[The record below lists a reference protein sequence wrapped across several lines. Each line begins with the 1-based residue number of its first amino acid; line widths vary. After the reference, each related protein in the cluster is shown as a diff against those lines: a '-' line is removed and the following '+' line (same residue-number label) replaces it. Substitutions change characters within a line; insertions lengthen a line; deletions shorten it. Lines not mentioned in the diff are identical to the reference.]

1 MSGCISRLFAYTKT
15 MNRLQLLV
23 ALLALPAASA
33 SAATGLG
40 GSRATLLEVYR
51 IAKHND
57 FTFLRTAAQVREFVE
72 KERLV
77 EVTENEHLAIAK
89 VSFPY
94 TRPIVKTFIERLAE
108 QYHRATG
115 DKLVVTS
122 LTRPTSRQPRNSSRW
137 SVHPTGM
144 ALDLRVPRDSEARKW
159 LEETLLELEAGN
171 LLDVTRER
179 RPPHYHVAV
188 FPEAYEAYV
197 LPKIAR
203 EVVEA
208 AEQAAQ
214 AATRAIEHVAVA
226 ATQPAIEP
234 SFPAVAVAA
243 LIGGAL
249 IALTAAGVSVRHARR

>member
-1 MSGCISRLFAYTKT
+1 
-15 MNRLQLLV
+15 MNRLQLV
-23 ALLALPAASA
+23 FALLALPAVSA

-40 GSRATLLEVYR
+40 GSRATLLEVYQ
-51 IAKHND
+51 IAKRND

-77 EVTENEHLAIAK
+77 EVTENEHLEVHR

-94 TRPIVKTFIERLAE
+94 TRPILKTFIERLAE
-108 QYHRATG
+108 QYHHATG

-122 LTRPTSRQPRNSSRW
+122 LTRPKSMQPRNSSPW
-137 SVHPTGM
+137 SVHPAGM
-144 ALDLRVPRDSEARKW
+144 AIDLRVPQDRDARKW

-203 EVVEA
+203 EVAEA
-208 AEQAAQ
+208 AARAAE
-214 AATRAIEHVAVA
+214 AATRALGTVAVA

-234 SFPAVAVAA
+234 SFPALATAA
-243 LIGGAL
+243 LIGGAV
-249 IALTAAGVSVRHARR
+249 IALTAAGVGVRHARR

>member
-1 MSGCISRLFAYTKT
+1 
-15 MNRLQLLV
+15 MNRLQLLLPM
-23 ALLALPAASA
+23 LLALPAASA
-33 SAATGLG
+33 SAANGLG
-40 GSRATLLEVYR
+40 GSRTTLLEVYR
-51 IAKHND
+51 IAKQND
-57 FTFLRTAAQVREFVE
+57 FTFLRTASQVREFVE
-72 KERLV
+72 KDRLV
-77 EVTENEHLAIAK
+77 EVTENEHLVVSR
-89 VSFPY
+89 VSFPF

-122 LTRPTSRQPRNSSRW
+122 LTRPKSRQPRNSSPW

-144 ALDLRVPRDSEARKW
+144 ALDLRVPQNGEARQW

-203 EVVEA
+203 EV
-208 AEQAAQ
+208 AE
-214 AATRAIEHVAVA
+214 AATRVLEVTTKAAESIAVA
-226 ATQPAIEP
+226 ATQPAIAP
-234 SFPAVAVAA
+234 SFPALAIAA
-243 LIGGAL
+243 LLGGV
-249 IALTAAGVSVRHARR
+249 IISLTAASVSVRHARR

>member
-1 MSGCISRLFAYTKT
+1 
-15 MNRLQLLV
+15 MNRLQLLS
-23 ALLALPAASA
+23 ALLLALPAASA

-72 KERLV
+72 KDRLV
-77 EVTENEHLAIAK
+77 EVRENEHLAVSR
-89 VSFPY
+89 VSFPF

-115 DKLVVTS
+115 DRLVVTS
-122 LTRPTSRQPRNSSRW
+122 LTRPRSRQPRNSSRW

-144 ALDLRVPRDSEARKW
+144 AMDLRVPRSSEARKW

-197 LPKIAR
+197 LPRIAR
-203 EVVEA
+203 EVAEA
-208 AEQAAQ
+208 ATRAAL
-214 AATRAIEHVAVA
+214 AATRAIENVAVA
-226 ATQPAIEP
+226 AAQPAIAP
-234 SFPAVAVAA
+234 GFPALAIAA
-243 LIGGAL
+243 LIGGAV
-249 IALTAAGVSVRHARR
+249 IALTAAGVGVRHARR

>member
-1 MSGCISRLFAYTKT
+1 
-15 MNRLQLLV
+15 MNRLQLLS
-23 ALLALPAASA
+23 ALLLALPAASA
-33 SAATGLG
+33 SAANGLG

-51 IAKHND
+51 IAKQND

-72 KERLV
+72 KDRLV
-77 EVTENEHLAIAK
+77 EVTENEHLEVSR
-89 VSFPY
+89 VSFPF

-122 LTRPTSRQPRNSSRW
+122 LTRPTSRQPRNSSPW

-144 ALDLRVPRDSEARKW
+144 AMDLRVPQNGEARKW

-188 FPEAYEAYV
+188 FPEAYETYV

-203 EVVEA
+203 EV
-208 AEQAAQ
+208 AE
-214 AATRAIEHVAVA
+214 AATRAALAATRALENVAVA
-226 ATQPAIEP
+226 AAQPAIEP
-234 SFPAVAVAA
+234 SFPALAIAA
-243 LIGGAL
+243 LIGGVV
-249 IALTAAGVSVRHARR
+249 IALTAAGLSVRHVRR

>member
-1 MSGCISRLFAYTKT
+1 MR
-15 MNRLQLLV
+15 RLQLLL

-33 SAATGLG
+33 SATGLG
-40 GSRATLLEVYR
+40 GSRATLLEVYE
-51 IAKHND
+51 IAKEHD

-77 EVTENEHLAIAK
+77 EVTDNEYLVVSR

-94 TRPIVKTFIERLAE
+94 TRPIVRTFIERLAE

-122 LTRPTSRQPRNSSRW
+122 LTRPRSMQPRNASPW
-137 SVHPTGM
+137 SVHPAGM
-144 ALDLRVPRDSEARKW
+144 ALDLRVPQDAAARKW

-188 FPEAYEAYV
+188 FPEPYEAYV
-197 LPKIAR
+197 LPKISR
-203 EVVEA
+203 EL
-208 AEQAAQ
+208 AE
-214 AATRAIEHVAVA
+214 AATRMLDVATHAVGTITDG
-226 ATQPAIEP
+226 ATRPAITP
-234 SFPAVAVAA
+234 SFPALAVAA
-243 LIGGAL
+243 LIGGVVISFA
-249 IALTAAGVSVRHARR
+249 AAGASIRHARR

>member
-1 MSGCISRLFAYTKT
+1 
-15 MNRLQLLV
+15 MNRLQLLLG
-23 ALLALPAASA
+23 LLALPVASA
-33 SAATGLG
+33 SAGTGLG
-40 GSRATLLEVYR
+40 GSRATLLEVYQ

-77 EVTENEHLAIAK
+77 EVTENEHLEVHR

-94 TRPIVKTFIERLAE
+94 TRPILKTFIERLAE

-122 LTRPTSRQPRNSSRW
+122 LTRPKSMQPRNSSRW
-137 SVHPTGM
+137 SVHPAGM
-144 ALDLRVPRDSEARKW
+144 AIDLRVPRDGDARKW

-179 RPPHYHVAV
+179 WPPHYHVAV
-188 FPEAYEAYV
+188 FPEAYETYV

-203 EVVEA
+203 EVAEA
-208 AEQAAQ
+208 ATRAAE
-214 AATRAIEHVAVA
+214 AATRAIENVAVA
-226 ATQPAIEP
+226 ASQPAIEP
-234 SFPAVAVAA
+234 SFPALAVAA
-243 LIGGAL
+243 LIGGAI